1 LDLLASHRALKY
13 LASQVVIIIYRR
25 RQPPKRRRSKH
36 KLPQQSST
44 YLSIRSKMTDKNY
57 DIILFGC
64 TGFTGKLAVE
74 YLLQKQLQLK
84 DAELPLKWAV
94 SARNVEKA
102 EAVVNELAAA
112 TKLQPPIILQA
123 DLICTTDEQV
133 ETLKQVLQQTKVVL
147 TCSGPFEKYG
157 QTLLKLC
164 AEYGI
169 HYADITG
176 ETDFV
181 RTMISEHDL
190 TAQQSGAVIIPHC
203 GNDCIPQDLT
213 VWELHQYAKEHNC
226 SLQKV
231 LTYVTVHQDAS
242 LSGGTAATAAYQLG
256 KNRNDVQ
263 NKPEFDPLLK
273 TPSGTKSEYITKNVS
288 PKSNVTVPELN
299 NVTAG

>member
-1 LDLLASHRALKY
+1 
-13 LASQVVIIIYRR
+13 
-25 RQPPKRRRSKH
+25 
-36 KLPQQSST
+36 
-44 YLSIRSKMTDKNY
+44 MTDKKY

-84 DAELPLKWAV
+84 DAELPLEWAV

-102 EAVVNELAAA
+102 EAAVHELASAA
-112 TKLQPPIILQA
+112 KLQPPSILQA
-123 DLICTTDEQV
+123 DLMCTTDEQV
-133 ETLKQVLQQTKVVL
+133 ETLKNIVQRTKVVL

-164 AEYGI
+164 AEYGV

-213 VWELHQYAKEHNC
+213 VWELHQYAKKHNC
-226 SLQKV
+226 SLQQV

-242 LSGGTAATAAYQLG
+242 LSGGTAATAAFQLG
-256 KNRNDVQ
+256 KNRNDTTHK
-263 NKPEFDPLLK
+263 KPEFDPLLK
-273 TPSGTKSEYITKNVS
+273 TPSGPKSEYITKNVS